1 MENKKRF
8 KTALLQ
14 TALMIVISLGM
25 SSFSSSQKAN
35 DAKPVANVQ
44 NETKDANI
52 SKEKDAKF
60 LATAAEINLEEIKL
74 GQLAQQKSTMKDVKD
89 LGQMI
94 ETDHSKNM
102 EKLTTLAKKES
113 IDLPSS
119 LTDKGNDAYEKLSK
133 LSGTSFDKE
142 YCDMM
147 VSGHKGAIS
156 EYEKEIKETKN
167 SDIKAFAT
175 ATLLDLRKHLEHATT
190 CKNKYEKMK

>member
-1 MENKKRF
+1 MKNKKRF
-8 KTALLQ
+8 KTILLQ
-14 TALMIVISLGM
+14 TALMIAISFGI
-25 SSFSSSQKAN
+25 SSFSNVQKAN
-35 DAKPVANVQ
+35 EAKSVANVQ
-44 NETKDANI
+44 NDAN
-52 SKEKDAKF
+52 DAKF

-74 GQLAQQKSTMKDVKD
+74 GQLVQQKSKQKDIKE
-89 LGQMI
+89 LGKLI

-113 IDLPSS
+113 IELPSA
-119 LTDKGNDAYEKLSK
+119 LTDQGNDDYEKLSK

-156 EYEKEIKETKN
+156 EYENEIKETKN

-175 ATLLDLRKHLEHATT
+175 ATLPQLRTHLEHATMR
-190 CKNKYEKMK
+190 KNKYDKMN

>member
-1 MENKKRF
+1 MENMKRF
-8 KTALLQ
+8 KTILLQ
-14 TALMIVISLGM
+14 TALMIAISLGI
-25 SSFSSSQKAN
+25 SSFSNGHKAN

-44 NETKDANI
+44 TEA
-52 SKEKDAKF
+52 KDAKF

-89 LGQMI
+89 LGKLI

-102 EKLTTLAKKES
+102 EKLTALAKKES
-113 IDLPSS
+113 VDWPKS
-119 LTDKGNDAYEKLSK
+119 LTDKGNDDYEKLSK

-156 EYEKEIKETKN
+156 EYENEIKETKN

-175 ATLLDLRKHLEHATT
+175 ATLPQLRTHLEHATM
-190 CKNKYEKMK
+190 CKNKYDKMN

>member
-8 KTALLQ
+8 KTILLQ
-14 TALMIVISLGM
+14 TALMIAISLDI
-25 SSFSSSQKAN
+25 SSFSNVQKAN
-35 DAKPVANVQ
+35 EAKSVANIQ
-44 NETKDANI
+44 NDAN
-52 SKEKDAKF
+52 DAKF

-74 GQLAQQKSTMKDVKD
+74 GQLAQQKSTQKDIKE
-89 LGQMI
+89 LGKLI

-113 IDLPSS
+113 IELPSA
-119 LTDKGNDAYEKLSK
+119 LTDQGNDDYEKLSK
-133 LSGTSFDKE
+133 LS

-156 EYEKEIKETKN
+156 EYENEIKETKN

-175 ATLLDLRKHLEHATT
+175 ATLPQLRTHLEHATM
-190 CKNKYEKMK
+190 CKNKYDKMN

>member
-14 TALMIVISLGM
+14 TALMIAISLVM

-44 NETKDANI
+44 NEAKDTNI

-60 LATAAEINLEEIKL
+60 LTTAAEINLEEIKL

-147 VSGHKGAIS
+147 VSGHKEAIS
-156 EYEKEIKETKN
+156 EYEKEIKGTKN

-175 ATLLDLRKHLEHATT
+175 TTLLDLRKHLEHATT